1 MAHLMIGKKLQ
12 NRYQLQSEIGSG
24 GMGTI
29 YRAHDQIL
37 DRDVAVKVLTHQ
49 NLGEEGKAKLLH
61 EAQAAAKLNHPNIV
75 SIYDAGIQDDTP
87 FIVME
92 LVEGT
97 SLDRTPPP
105 TMEEIIHIAE
115 QISAALQHAHQ
126 QKIVH
131 RDLKPENVLI
141 SREGTVK
148 LMDFG
153 LARSIASRMTSEG
166 TIEGTVFFM
175 APEQALGQATDHRTD
190 FYSLGVILYEL
201 ISGQLPFT
209 SDDPLQVISQHIY
222 APVVPP
228 SALNPD
234 IPRKFDELILRLM
247 GKRPADRPA
256 NAAAILNALKTMDMG
271 EIESRLG
278 ETFSPIDQIVRGRI
292 IGRKTE
298 LEEATHIWRKA
309 AAGEGQVLLVS
320 GEPGIGK
327 TRFIQELRTL
337 VEVEGGQVFLGEC
350 YAEGSA
356 PCSPIAQIIRQTL
369 ISQPWEEL
377 DLPDSYLADFLEIAP
392 DLHHHFSDI
401 PPNPAL
407 DPQTKQERMFESMV
421 ALCRALSKQQP
432 ILLTIEDAHW
442 ADSCTLQFL
451 RHIARRSKSVG
462 LPVLIALTYR
472 EVELDEDRAL
482 NEMLYDLNREHLAT
496 RIKLLRLSR
505 EETHELLNVM
515 FHEEISP
522 NLVKSIYLETEGNP
536 FFIEEV
542 CKSLIE
548 EGKLV
553 QEGGK
558 WQWRKTE
565 ELEIPQS
572 VRIAIQSR
580 ISKLSPEAQDTLRFA
595 SIFGREFEYEV
606 LKAVCDYDE
615 DTLIDALESAEQA
628 QIIVELEPRTNGRP
642 ASLPSFAFAH
652 ALIPSTLRDSVSGLR
667 RQRLHLRAAIALER
681 IYPDRVEELA
691 PRIGQHFAEAGNGKK
706 AAEYLLKAG
715 DAARKLYAYQEAID
729 AYEHALIFLRE
740 QREYQEAG
748 RILMQLGLLYH
759 STFNFE
765 LSRKAYQE
773 GFMLWQRAHE
783 AKPIRPSKPAPHPF
797 RQSFGYFQTLDPT
810 LLRDEQSAALVDQL
824 FSGLVE
830 LRGALDIVPHVA
842 RSWEVLDNG
851 RKYIFHLRDDFL
863 WTDDQPVT
871 AMDFEYAWKRV
882 LDPKTASPAASWL
895 YDVRGA
901 KAFHQGE
908 NPNPDSIGVKATDK
922 RTLSVELEAPT
933 SYFLHLTAFSI
944 TYPIPSHVVE
954 KYGEKWTDP
963 KHLITNGPFIL
974 DHLEP
979 HKRILLKRNLNYRGE
994 FDGNLLEVELLVSTD
1009 WEENHRRYECDELD
1023 ILGGIPAVELERV
1036 RQHYANN
1043 YITGPLP
1050 ATTYLGLN
1058 NNLPPLNDNRVR
1070 RAFAYAIDR
1079 DYLANV
1085 ILRGSSNPATGG
1097 FIPPG
1102 VPGYTPDIALPHDP
1116 ALGKILMEEAGFSN
1130 GQEFPVL
1137 RMYSSDFPFY
1147 RAITKYIQAQIKEVL
1162 GIEIEITY
1170 LNFPHIL
1177 DAIAQDNPDIFAMGW
1192 NATYPDPDDF
1202 LRIATRTL
1210 IQPNWNENFDRL
1222 VEDARRVSD
1231 QSKRMKLY
1239 EEAEKILVEEVTIL
1253 PLLYARFHLFVKPWV
1268 KKLPIQPI
1276 RVFSFK
1282 DIIIDNHQL

>member
-1 MAHLMIGKKLQ
+1 MAYPMLGKNLQ

-24 GMGTI
+24 GMGMI

-37 DRDVAVKVLTHQ
+37 DRDVAVKVLTHR

-75 SIYDAGIQDDTP
+75 SIYDAGIQDDIP

-97 SLDRTPPP
+97 SLDHSPPQ
-105 TMEEIIHIAE
+105 TIEEIVGIAQ
-115 QISAALQHAHQ
+115 QICAALQHAHQ
-126 QKIVH
+126 QSIVH

-141 SREGTVK
+141 SLEGTVK

-166 TIEGTVFFM
+166 TIEGTVYFM

-190 FYSLGVILYEL
+190 FYSLGVMLYEL
-201 ISGQLPFT
+201 TTGQLPFT

-228 SALNPD
+228 SALNAD
-234 IPRKFDELILRLM
+234 IPPRLEELILSLLS
-247 GKRPADRPA
+247 KRPADRPT
-256 NAAAILNALKTMDMG
+256 NASIILNALETLDKG
-271 EIESRLG
+271 EMEARVG
-278 ETFSPIDQIVRGRI
+278 EPFSPIDQIVRGRI
-292 IGRKTE
+292 IGRRNE
-298 LEEATHIWRKA
+298 LQETTHIWRKA
-309 AAGEGQVLLVS
+309 ATGEGQVLLVS

-356 PCSPIAQIIRQTL
+356 PCSPIAQIIRQIL
-369 ISQPWEEL
+369 DSQGWEKL
-377 DLPDSYLADFLEIAP
+377 DLPNSYLADFLEIAP

-401 PPNPAL
+401 PPNPIL
-407 DPQTKQERMFESMV
+407 DPQAKQERMFESMV
-421 ALCRALSKQQP
+421 ALFGALSRQQP

-451 RHIARRSKSVG
+451 RHIARRCKSIG
-462 LPVLIALTYR
+462 LPVLIVLTYR
-472 EVELDEDRAL
+472 EVELDEARAL

-522 NLVKSIYLETEGNP
+522 DLVKSVYLETEGNP

-548 EGKLV
+548 EGKLY

-558 WQWRKTE
+558 WQWRRTE
-565 ELEIPQS
+565 ELEVPQS
-572 VRIAIQSR
+572 VRIAIQGR
-580 ISKLSPEAQDTLRFA
+580 ISKLSPEAQDALRFA

-615 DTLIDALESAEQA
+615 DTLIDALESAERA

-691 PRIGQHFAEAGNGKK
+691 PRIGQHFAEAGNGRK

-740 QREYQEAG
+740 QREYLEAG

-773 GFMLWQRAHE
+773 GFILWQRAHE
-783 AKPIRPSKPAPHPF
+783 AKPSKPPKPAPHPY
-797 RQSFGYFQTLDPT
+797 RQSFGNFQTLDPT

-830 LRGALDIVPHVA
+830 LRGALDIIPHIA

-882 LDPKTASPAASWL
+882 LNPKTTSPAASWL
-895 YDVRGA
+895 YDIRGA

-908 NPNPDSIGVKATDK
+908 NPNPDDVGVKATNE

-963 KHLITNGPFIL
+963 KHFVTNGPFIL
-974 DHLEP
+974 DHLE
-979 HKRILLKRNLNYRGE
+979 HGKRIILKRNPNYQGQ
-994 FDGNLLEVELLVSTD
+994 FNGNLLEVQLLVSTD
-1009 WEENHRRYECDELD
+1009 WEENYARYERGELD
-1023 ILGGIPAVELERV
+1023 ILGGIPASELESV
-1036 RQHYANN
+1036 RQRYAND
-1043 YITGPLP
+1043 YITGPFP

-1058 NNLPPLNDNRVR
+1058 SNLPPLDDSRVR
-1070 RAFAYAIDR
+1070 RAIAYAIDR
-1079 DYLANV
+1079 DHLANV
-1085 ILRGSSNPATGG
+1085 VLRGSSNPATGG

-1102 VPGYTPDIALPHDP
+1102 IPGYTPNIALPHDP
-1116 ALGKILMEEAGFSN
+1116 TLGKQLMEEAGFAN
-1130 GQEFPVL
+1130 GQEFPVIQ
-1137 RMYSSDFPFY
+1137 MYSSDFPFY
-1147 RAITKYIQAQIKEVL
+1147 RTITEAIQTQIKEVL
-1162 GIEIEITY
+1162 GIEIEINY
-1170 LNFPHIL
+1170 LNFPRIL
-1177 DAIAQDNPDIFAMGW
+1177 DVITQDNPHIFAMGW

-1210 IQPNWNENFDRL
+1210 IQPNWNESYDTL
-1222 VEDARRVSD
+1222 VDDARRVSD

-1239 EEAEKILVEEVTIL
+1239 EEAEKILVEEVTVL
-1253 PLLYARFHLFVKPWV
+1253 PLLYARFHLFVKSWV
-1268 KKLPIQPI
+1268 KKFPIQPI

-1282 DIIIDNHQL
+1282 DIIIEEHP